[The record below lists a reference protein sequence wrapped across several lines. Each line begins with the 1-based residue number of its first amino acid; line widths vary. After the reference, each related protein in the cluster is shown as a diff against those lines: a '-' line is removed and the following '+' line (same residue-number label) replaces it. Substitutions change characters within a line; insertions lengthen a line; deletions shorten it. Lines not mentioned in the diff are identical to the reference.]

1 MGLNKWSSP
10 LTVYLDKK
18 GLNPLRNFNYLKLS
32 RLICTSYVSS
42 KIIGEQLLLFDD
54 YEETLRKGRG
64 YVIGIKEALPMANG
78 RGVSDLDI
86 ECFLQ
91 GKNRKVKRN
100 IKGVME
106 LLEFQLLF

>member
-1 MGLNKWSSP
+1 M
-10 LTVYLDKK
+10 
-18 GLNPLRNFNYLKLS
+18 
-32 RLICTSYVSS
+32 
-42 KIIGEQLLLFDD
+42 FDD

-106 LLEFQLLF
+106 LWEFQLLF